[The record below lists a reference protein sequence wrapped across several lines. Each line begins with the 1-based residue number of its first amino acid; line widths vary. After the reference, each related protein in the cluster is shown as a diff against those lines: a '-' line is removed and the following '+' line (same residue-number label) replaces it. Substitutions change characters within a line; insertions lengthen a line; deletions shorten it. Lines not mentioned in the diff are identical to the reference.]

1 MPHVYKYLGNNA
13 YKRIMVDDVK
23 SYIDSGWFLS
33 IADHQKPIEEVPEA
47 PPTREEMEMQAEK
60 LGVKFNK
67 RTSDKM
73 LLKRIDEAM

>member
-1 MPHVYKYLGNNA
+1 
-13 YKRIMVDDVK
+13 MVDDVK

-33 IADHQKPIEEVPEA
+33 ISDHQKPIEEVTEA